1 MAPASPGTTLS
12 SAGPILLLGSTPC
25 VKALFFFP
33 PPGFAPTGFFPH
45 YLIFISGSVCTG
57 FLRLPNAPCEH
68 ESLTQPHI
76 WRPPAPTRNPHPV
89 RPLSL
94 PVALRPPVLHWGLRT
109 ALLGML
115 LVLASGSRRCA
126 PCLRCPPTL
135 CTVFPPIPFSLLDV
149 LNSGNCV
156 SPGFYFLLLFSSRRI
171 GLPTAHR
178 RRTLRRRPAPASG
191 GRVVLRTRVLRAPS
205 KPLLHSP
212 HTVECCVPNYV
223 PPPFFLCFI
232 LPPSLS
238 LSWLLMACVDSAFHH
253 QLQSSLPRTFSLSF
267 LPTRSTSGL
276 PLRLL

>member
-1 MAPASPGTTLS
+1 MAASRPYPEPS
-12 SAGPILLLGSTPC
+12 PRPSTPA
-25 VKALFFFP
+25 V
-33 PPGFAPTGFFPH
+33 
-45 YLIFISGSVCTG
+45 
-57 FLRLPNAPCEH
+57 
-68 ESLTQPHI
+68 TQSYHC
-76 WRPPAPTRNPHPV
+76 
-89 RPLSL
+89 PLSL

-223 PPPFFLCFI
+223 PPPFFSVLH
-232 LPPSLS
+232 PPSFS
-238 LSWLLMACVDSAFHH
+238 LPLMASHGLRRQRFSPPAAIFIAAYVQPPPHPFHIWTAPPIVMIGRAPPRFSARPALAH
-253 QLQSSLPRTFSLSF
+253 L
-267 LPTRSTSGL
+267 
-276 PLRLL
+276 